1 MQLKIVPHNFNYPQ
15 KYHTIN
21 SVARITRNFSQQAHT
36 ELRQT
41 VSPQGLLYFMLTPV
55 KLSFVTTAVKC

>member
-1 MQLKIVPHNFNYPQ
+1 MKSKPNNFNYPQ
-15 KYHTIN
+15 KYNTIN
-21 SVARITRNFSQQAHT
+21 SVAQITRNFSRRAHS